1 MNLHTALM
9 FNSGARSHISAVVM
23 SAARHGLFLIVK
35 LSFKALF

>member
-9 FNSGARSHISAVVM
+9 FSSGARPHISAVVM
-23 SAARHGLFLIVK
+23 SAARDGLFLIVK